1 MKRIWMV
8 LLICLLATIAIVPSA
23 VSAAVTDTITI
34 TATGAEVN
42 ISIDVAGWTVNS
54 GYVYEGETYTSETD
68 LSAGGTFTVTNNG
81 AEAVDIVVTGRSM
94 KDAADSDTWT
104 LSDTATA
111 GADTFGM
118 KAGNNDGDDTYDT
131 IIKNSSGNTLMDE
144 LAGSG
149 TQDFG
154 LQFIAPTSMS
164 TYELMEMV
172 GTVGNHDDT
181 DRGVL
186 FTGSID

>member
-1 MKRIWMV
+1 MRKWILVGILSLV
-8 LLICLLATIAIVPSA
+8 LVLSLVPMTAQAAT
-23 VSAAVTDTITI
+23 TDTITI

-42 ISIDVAGWTVNS
+42 ISIDTASWTVNG
-54 GYVYEGETYTSETD
+54 GYVYEGETYETGITSSWAT
-68 LSAGGTFTVTNNG
+68 LTNNG
-81 AEAVDIVVTGRSM
+81 AEAVDVVVTGRSM
-94 KDAADSDTWT
+94 KDAADTDTWT

-118 KAGNNDGDDTYDT
+118 KAGNDDGDDTYDT
-131 IIKNSSGNTLMDE
+131 IIKNSAGNTLIDE

-172 GTVGNHDDT
+172 GTVGNHDDS

-186 FTGSID
+186 FTGSVD